1 MGSNMNTRNNY
12 PDDMNLENDLLENDI
27 LDEEDEFDL
36 EQRFIPNLRKEAKRQ
51 KAATESKKNKWR
63 IKE

>member
-51 KAATESKKNKWR
+51 KAATESKKNQWR
-63 IKE
+63 IKQ